1 MARIKYDSSL
11 EIVENAC
18 CYCFPVAR
26 YSVKKN
32 IYRNKVNPVIHLTD
46 QGQMALKEPSII
58 KY

>member
-18 CYCFPVAR
+18 CYCFAVANLG
-26 YSVKKN
+26 YSVNLQKQSESGYTKTG
-32 IYRNKVNPVIHLTD
+32 K
-46 QGQMALKEPSII
+46 GQMALKVPSII